1 MAPIRPHVAPT
12 LMLALPLIGSH
23 LARMAI
29 GVTDTLLVARLGV
42 DSLAALVLATS
53 LFLVVYMAGS
63 GYAMGLMARVAD
75 ALARGEDTEVR
86 RATRM
91 ALWLSILH
99 SAVMAPLMWHSGAV
113 LTAFEQEPQV
123 AALAQ
128 EWLRVMLFAMAP
140 VLCAMTLN
148 SYLAALGR
156 AGIVMWITVLGLPLN
171 ALFNWLL
178 IFGPGPFPA
187 WGITGAGIAS
197 LVVNWLQFGALA
209 LFAAWLPA
217 ARRFDLF
224 RRFWKPDWTAMRE
237 IFVLGLPIGL
247 TTVAEI
253 GMFAGTNLMMG
264 WFGPEALAAHG
275 IALQLASIAFMV
287 HIGLSNAGTIR
298 IGAARGAGDREGLRA
313 AAATVMLMS
322 VAFAA
327 LTMAFFILTPG
338 PLAWL
343 YLNPADPAAPRIVA
357 MAAVLMVYAG
367 AFQIVDAMQVVGL
380 GLLRG
385 VQDTRVPLV
394 LTIVSYWLIGMPAA
408 YFLALHGGMGPQGL
422 WAGLCVGLTAAAA
435 LLLRRF
441 WARGDGWISAGETWP
456 EGATRA

>member
-1 MAPIRPHVAPT
+1 MYPASNLCA
-12 LMLALPLIGSH
+12 AS
-23 LARMAI
+23 
-29 GVTDTLLVARLGV
+29 VARL
-42 DSLAALVLATS
+42 
-53 LFLVVYMAGS
+53 
-63 GYAMGLMARVAD
+63 R
-75 ALARGEDTEVR
+75 
-86 RATRM
+86 
-91 ALWLSILH
+91 
-99 SAVMAPLMWHSGAV
+99 SAVHTEDPSPNMEL
-113 LTAFEQEPQV
+113 
-123 AALAQ
+123 LASSSASSMSFT
-128 EWLRVMLFAMAP
+128 RHTGSTGPKTSSCMI
-140 VLCAMTLN
+140 
-148 SYLAALGR
+148 R
-156 AGIVMWITVLGLPLN
+156 A
-171 ALFNWLL
+171 
-178 IFGPGPFPA
+178 
-187 WGITGAGIAS
+187 S
-197 LVVNWLQFGALA
+197 
-209 LFAAWLPA
+209 
-217 ARRFDLF
+217 
-224 RRFWKPDWTAMRE
+224 
-237 IFVLGLPIGL
+237 
-247 TTVAEI
+247 
-253 GMFAGTNLMMG
+253 AGT
-264 WFGPEALAAHG
+264 
-275 IALQLASIAFMV
+275 S
-287 HIGLSNAGTIR
+287 
-298 IGAARGAGDREGLRA
+298 